1 MPRRYFEQ
9 ALQVCGR
16 LRYRPEAALVHLELA
31 ELLQGER
38 QAAARSEAVLHLD
51 VAVSEM
57 TDMHMR
63 PHLERALSLQ
73 PQSHISRAHA
83 TDVLSP
89 REREVAALV
98 KQGLSNREIAA
109 ALVISE
115 STAEVH
121 VKRILSKLGFR
132 SRAQIA
138 VWAVEAAPP
147 SPGG

>member
-1 MPRRYFEQ
+1 
-9 ALQVCGR
+9 VCGR
-16 LRYRPEAALVHLELA
+16 LPYRPEAALVHLELA
-31 ELLQGER
+31 ELLLLGER
-38 QAAARSEAVLHLD
+38 QAATRSEAMMHLD

-73 PQSHISRAHA
+73 PQSHVSPARA

-98 KQGLSNREIAA
+98 KQGLSNREIAE

-138 VWAVEAAPP
+138 VWAVEAAPRP
-147 SPGG
+147 REDELSLNEAI